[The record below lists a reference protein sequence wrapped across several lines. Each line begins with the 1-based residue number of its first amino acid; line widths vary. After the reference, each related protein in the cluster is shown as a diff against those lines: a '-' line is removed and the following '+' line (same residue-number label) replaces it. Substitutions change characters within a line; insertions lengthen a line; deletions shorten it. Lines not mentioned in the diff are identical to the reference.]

1 MRSSRAERGFTLIE
15 IMMVVA
21 LIAVLAA
28 IAIPNFVRQ
37 TARAKSDAE
46 VTEIFAEL
54 RIRQEQYRFERG
66 TYLATAPDEAT
77 LYPAAPSVNEQ
88 DLIAAL
94 PAEWI
99 ALKYRGRETARCSY
113 GVITGP
119 GGDNTNVGAQ
129 ANAMGYVV
137 PITDWY
143 YILAWCDLDNDP
155 GLDGYYLTDSVNTD
169 IRKVNAGR

>member
-1 MRSSRAERGFTLIE
+1 MRRSRAQRGFTLIE

-54 RIRQEQYRFERG
+54 RIREEQHRFERG
-66 TYLATAPDEAT
+66 AYLATAADEIT
-77 LYPAAPSVNEQ
+77 LYPPAPSVNER
-88 DLIAAL
+88 DLMAAL
-94 PAEWI
+94 PAPWV
-99 ALKYRGRETARCSY
+99 ALRYRGRDRARCSY
-113 GVITGP
+113 GVITGD

-129 ANAMGYVV
+129 ALALNFVL
-137 PITDWY
+137 PITNWY
-143 YILAWCDLDNDP
+143 YILAWCDLDNDSAV
-155 GLDGYYLTDSVNTD
+155 DGYYLTDSVNTD